1 MIVLNSYELSKVLKR
16 KDYFILSSRKTI
28 KLKIFYLTK
37 NILIFLIK
45 HFLKE
50 ELKHYM
56 IAVIKE
62 INPKIVITNI
72 DNSVEFSLLAK
83 YFHPKIKFIAV
94 QGANRKMTFTKIQE
108 I

>member
-1 MIVLNSYELSKVLKR
+1 
-16 KDYFILSSRKTI
+16 
-28 KLKIFYLTK
+28 
-37 NILIFLIK
+37 
-45 HFLKE
+45 
-50 ELKHYM
+50 M

-94 QGANRKMTFTKIQE
+94 QGANRNDIYENTRNLNKLLFIPFFLCYSVFDKALFIKKK
-108 I
+108 